1 MLDMPAEAKALYVMA
16 HGAGANMQ
24 HHFMASMAE
33 HLAEQRIGTLRYNFP
48 YMDAGS
54 KRPDPPAV
62 LESAVRKAIDRAFEA
77 SSGLPL
83 FAGGKSM
90 GGRMT
95 SQALAKRHDPRVKG
109 IIFLGFPLHQPGKPS
124 TERATHLASVQV
136 PMLFV
141 QGTRDSLARLD
152 LIQEVCASLRDR
164 ATLHVIDTADHSFA
178 VLKRSGKSAEEAYR
192 EMAAAIAAWMLTV

>member
-1 MLDMPAEAKALYVMA
+1 MLNMPTEAKALYVMA
-16 HGAGANMQ
+16 HGAGANME
-24 HHFMASMAE
+24 HPFMASMAE
-33 HLAEQRIGTLRYNFP
+33 HLAEERVGSLRFNFP

-62 LESAVRKAIDRAFEA
+62 LESAVRKAIDRAFDVSA
-77 SSGLPL
+77 GVPL

-109 IIFLGFPLHQPGKPS
+109 IVLLGFPLHQPGKPS
-124 TERATHLASVQV
+124 TERATHLANVQV
-136 PMLFV
+136 PMLFL
-141 QGTRDSLARLD
+141 QGTRDSLAQLD
-152 LIQEVCASLRDR
+152 LVQDVCASLRDR

-178 VLKRSGKSAEEAYR
+178 VLKRSGKSAQDVHR

>member
-1 MLDMPAEAKALYVMA
+1 MLNMPTEAKALYVMA

-33 HLAEQRIGTLRYNFP
+33 HLADQRIGTLRYNFP
-48 YMDAGS
+48 YMDTGS

-77 SSGLPL
+77 ANGLPL

-95 SQALAKRHDPRVKG
+95 SQALAKRHDARIKG
-109 IIFLGFPLHQPGKPS
+109 IVFLGFPLHQPGKPS
-124 TERATHLASVQV
+124 TERATHLANVQV

-141 QGTRDSLARLD
+141 QGTRDSLAKLE
-152 LIQEVCASLRDR
+152 LVEEVCASLRDR
-164 ATLHVIDTADHSFA
+164 ATLHVVDTADHSFA
-178 VLKRSGKSAEEAYR
+178 VLKRAGKSAEDVYR
-192 EMAAAIAAWMLTV
+192 EIAATIAAWMLTV